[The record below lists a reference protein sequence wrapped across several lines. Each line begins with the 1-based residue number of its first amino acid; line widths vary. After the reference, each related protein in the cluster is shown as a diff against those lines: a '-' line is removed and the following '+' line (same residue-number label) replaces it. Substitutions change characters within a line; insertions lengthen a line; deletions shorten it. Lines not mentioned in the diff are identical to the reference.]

1 MKAKSLFASQ
11 LSRLR
16 LGAVLSCCTCLTRP
30 AIGQSAA
37 ELALPAPAEGV
48 VRVATF
54 NVALNRKEAGQ
65 LVLDLKHGDKQ
76 AKRIAAIVQLVRPD
90 VLLANEVDYSDGE
103 ASKILLNEYFKKPQN
118 PKLQPDACDF
128 GYYYTASVNTG
139 VGSGLD
145 LNLNGRNTDSDDGWG
160 YGAFP
165 GQYGMAVYSKYPISD
180 SAVRTF
186 QMFKWSDMPNAKRP
200 KLVDKVTGAQTFFH
214 SDAVWKQLRL
224 SSKSHW
230 DVPIKIGEST
240 LHVIASHPTPPVF
253 DGPEDRN
260 GCRNHDEIRLIQD
273 YVEGTAEADYI
284 VDDNGKTGPLARTAQ
299 FVIMGDLNSDP
310 NDGSG
315 IAQGIIDLLSSKR
328 VSANFVPESKGG
340 VEASKLQGKA
350 NEKHKGNPANDTG
363 DFNDNSAGNLRID
376 FVLPSSNCKIVGG
389 GVFWPAA
396 DQLKDID
403 PKLVDASDHHLVW
416 LDIQLLQ

>member
-1 MKAKSLFASQ
+1 MKVKSLFASQ

-16 LGAVLSCCTCLTRP
+16 LGVVLSCCTCLTRP
-30 AIGQSAA
+30 AIGQSTA
-37 ELALPAPAEGV
+37 ELALPAPAKGV

-65 LVLDLKHGDKQ
+65 LVQDLKQGDEQ

-103 ASKILLNEYFKKPQN
+103 AAKILLNEYFKKPQN
-118 PKLQPDACDF
+118 PKRQPEACDF
-128 GYYYTASVNTG
+128 GYYYTAAVNTG
-139 VGSGLD
+139 VSSGLD

-160 YGAFP
+160 FGAFP

-200 KLVDKVTGAQTFFH
+200 KLVDKVTGAETFFH

-273 YVEGTAEADYI
+273 YVEGTADDGYI
-284 VDDNGKTGPLARTAQ
+284 VDDKGETGPLALSAP

-328 VSANFVPESKGG
+328 VAANFVPESKGG

-363 DFNDNSAGNLRID
+363 DFNDNNAGNLRID

-389 GVFWPAA
+389 GVFWPTA
-396 DQLKDID
+396 DQLKDND

>member
-1 MKAKSLFASQ
+1 M
-11 LSRLR
+11 
-16 LGAVLSCCTCLTRP
+16 
-30 AIGQSAA
+30 GQSTA
-37 ELALPAPAEGV
+37 ELALPAPANGV

-65 LVLDLKHGDKQ
+65 LVQDLKEGDEQ

-90 VLLANEVDYSDGE
+90 VLLANEVDYSGGE
-103 ASKILLNEYFKKPQN
+103 AAKILLNEYFKKPQN
-118 PKLQPDACDF
+118 PKLQPEACDF
-128 GYYYTASVNTG
+128 GYYYTAAVNTG
-139 VGSGLD
+139 VSSGLD

-200 KLVDKVTGAQTFFH
+200 KLVDKVTGAETFFH

-273 YVEGTAEADYI
+273 YVEGTAEAGYI
-284 VDDNGKTGPLARTAQ
+284 VDDKGKAGPLGLSAK

-315 IAQGIIDLLSSKR
+315 IAQGILALLSSKR
-328 VSANFVPESKGG
+328 VAANFVPESKGG

-389 GVFWPAA
+389 GVFWPTA
-396 DQLKDID
+396 DHLKVID